1 MAFAT
6 LKNVKLSGITTCV
19 PKLTH
24 TTNNSKTSILSHEEM
39 QRISKVTGIENKRI
53 VSENTCTSDLCF
65 KAAEELIDNLAWNKE
80 DIGILIFV
88 SQTPDYILPNTS
100 IILQNRLGLSKETI
114 CFDMTLG
121 CSGYVYGMFALASIL
136 GNGFI
141 KKGLLLVGD
150 TSSKIISK
158 TDRSTAPLFGD
169 AGTATAF
176 EYDSQAHFMNF
187 HLASDGSGAE
197 MIMVK
202 DGGQRNPFFQNSLD
216 VVDYGEEIVR
226 NNCQLSLNGLDI
238 FNFGISQVP
247 KAVKNLLDYTQKNIE
262 QTDYFIFHQANLLM
276 NETIRKKVG
285 IPKEKVPYSLK
296 DFGNT
301 SSATI
306 PLTITTQL
314 ANKVTKESLNMVFCG
329 FGVGLSWATAYVNID
344 KIICPPLIEL

>member
-1 MAFAT
+1 MAFT
-6 LKNVKLSGITTCV
+6 NLNNVRLSGMATCV
-19 PKLTH
+19 PKIADNA
-24 TTNNSKTSILSHEEM
+24 NNSNTSILSNEELL
-39 QRISKVTGIENKRI
+39 RISTVTGIENKRI
-53 VSENTCTSDLCF
+53 CSENICTSDLCF
-65 KAAEELIDNLAWNKE
+65 KAAEELIDNLGWKKE
-80 DIGILIFV
+80 DIGVLIFV

-100 IILQNRLGLSKETI
+100 IILQHKLGLSKETI

-121 CSGYVYGMFALASIL
+121 CSGYVYGMFTLASIL
-136 GNGFI
+136 ASGFV

-150 TSSKIISK
+150 TISKTVSK

-176 EYDSQAHFMNF
+176 EYDTKASLMSF
-187 HLASDGSGAE
+187 HLASDGSGAD
-197 MIMVK
+197 MIMIK
-202 DGGQRNPFFQNSLD
+202 DGGQRNPFSKNSLD
-216 VVDYGEEIVR
+216 IVDYGEEIVR

-247 KAVKNLLDYTQKNIE
+247 KVVKNLLDYTQKNID

-276 NETIRKKVG
+276 NETIRKKIG

-329 FGVGLSWATAYVNID
+329 FGVGLSWGAAYIKTD
-344 KIICPPLIEL
+344 KISCPQLLEL